1 MPREHTAN
9 GISLDII
16 RLAQTGDRAAFAE
29 LVRMS
34 RRRVLGTIGRL
45 IARPEDA
52 EDVGQEVFLRM
63 HASIGRLQ
71 SAEAFDL
78 WLWRL
83 TTNATYD
90 YLRKRPR
97 TRREVR
103 ISDLLD
109 GQVNAAA
116 NSVSCQLEREER
128 DRRRTIEYVD
138 SLLAQLSPNDRILIV
153 MREVEGLSMEELAAV
168 LGIKVGAV
176 KLRLFRARNR
186 LRQVLKPEQV
196 RPRRVAPATAVAAQQ
211 A

>member
-1 MPREHTAN
+1 MPQEHTAN
-9 GISLDII
+9 GIGLDVI
-16 RLAQTGDRAAFAE
+16 RLAQTGDMAAFAE
-29 LVRMS
+29 LVRLS
-34 RRRVLGTIGRL
+34 RRRVLGTVSRL

-52 EDVGQEVFLRM
+52 EDVSQEVFLRM

-71 SAEAFDL
+71 APEAFDL

-90 YLRKRPR
+90 YLRKQPR

-103 ISDLLD
+103 ISDLLE
-109 GQVNAAA
+109 GQVDAAA
-116 NSVSCQLEREER
+116 NTASCRLARDER

-138 SLLAQLSPNDRILIV
+138 ALLAQLSPADRILLV

-168 LGIKVGAV
+168 LRIKVGAV

-186 LRQVLKPEQV
+186 LRQVLNPERV
-196 RPRRVAPATAVAAQQ
+196 EVRRVGAPVAVAAQQ